1 MEENEEKQDVK
12 SFSTDEINI
21 IIADDEMKTCEEIE
35 AMLKEYSYI
44 KIIGIA
50 NTDEEEI
57 RMIEELKPDV
67 AVTDL
72 MRRHQFTGLD
82 IIKDYA
88 EKENSPKFII
98 VSFASDESLCYRYK
112 NIACSLEKYP
122 KTNGAKLA
130 YKILCAKR
138 MLIVEEQK
146 KEEKRLIEANKKS
159 GFLSKIKELFFN
171 LKR

>member
-1 MEENEEKQDVK
+1 MEENEEKQDAK

-98 VSFASDESLCYRYK
+98 VSFASDDSLCYRYK

>member
-1 MEENEEKQDVK
+1 
-12 SFSTDEINI
+12 
-21 IIADDEMKTCEEIE
+21 
-35 AMLKEYSYI
+35 
-44 KIIGIA
+44 
-50 NTDEEEI
+50 
-57 RMIEELKPDV
+57 MIEELKPDV

>member
-1 MEENEEKQDVK
+1 MEENEEKQDAK